1 MHVERQDT
9 MIKDI
14 VLALEVGTSRDA
26 ARDYAISVS
35 AAFNAH
41 LAAVSFAYDPM
52 LPLLDMGGAVPFE
65 LVDAEREAN
74 RKAAADA
81 ISRFEETARLAGIS
95 AESRVIEASASGAAQ
110 VFGSIARSFDL
121 SIMGQADPQS
131 TRDDSMIE
139 GALFDSGRPV
149 LVVPYIQRAGLK
161 LDRVMVCWDGS
172 RNAARAIN
180 DAMPFLSRA
189 KAVDVV
195 TIDKDKTGEI
205 KGVDIAQHLARH
217 GLNVEL
223 RRINAGDV
231 DVANVI
237 LSDAAD
243 RDADFIVMGGYGH
256 SRLRE
261 FVLGGATRGILSS
274 MTVPTLMSH

>member
-1 MHVERQDT
+1 

-14 VLALEVGTSRDA
+14 ALALEAGGSRDA
-26 ARDYAISVS
+26 ACDYAISVT

-41 LAAVSFAYDPM
+41 LAAVSFAYEPF
-52 LPLLDMGGAVPFE
+52 LPVVDMGGAVPFE
-65 LVDAEREAN
+65 FIDQEREAN
-74 RKAAADA
+74 RKAATGAV
-81 ISRFEETARLAGIS
+81 SRFEQAVRLAAIS
-95 AESRVIEASASGAAQ
+95 AEARVIEASASGASQ

-121 SIMGQADPQS
+121 SIIGQADPQS
-131 TRDDSMIE
+131 IRDDFMIE
-139 GALFDSGRPV
+139 GALFDSGRPT
-149 LVVPYIQRAGLK
+149 LIVPYIQRTALK

-180 DAMPFLSRA
+180 DAMPFLTRA
-189 KAVDVV
+189 KTVDVV
-195 TIDKDKTGEI
+195 TIDTKEVKTGEI

-217 GLNVEL
+217 GLKVDL
-223 RRINAGDV
+223 RRINSADV
-231 DVANVI
+231 DVASVI

-243 RDADFIVMGGYGH
+243 HDADFIVMGGYGH

>member
-1 MHVERQDT
+1 

-14 VLALEVGTSRDA
+14 VLALEVGSSRDA
-26 ARDYAISVS
+26 ARDYAISV
-35 AAFNAH
+35 AVAFNAH
-41 LAAVSFAYDPM
+41 LAAIGFDYAPILPPIDTVS
-52 LPLLDMGGAVPFE
+52 AVPSDI
-65 LVDAEREAN
+65 LDAEREAN
-74 RKAAADA
+74 RQAASDA
-81 ISRFEETARLAGIS
+81 IARFEEAARRAAAS
-95 AESRVIEASASGAAQ
+95 AESRLVEASVSGATN
-110 VFGSIARSFDL
+110 VFGSIARTFDL
-121 SIMGQADPQS
+121 SVVGQAEPKS
-131 TRDDSMIE
+131 MRDNLMIE

-180 DAMPFLSRA
+180 DAMPFLTRG
-189 KAVDVV
+189 KTIDVV
-195 TIDKDKTGEI
+195 TIGAGKDKPSEI
-205 KGVDIAQHLARH
+205 QGADIAQHLARH
-217 GLNVEL
+217 SLNVEL

-231 DVANVI
+231 DVANII

-243 RDADFIVMGGYGH
+243 RDADLIVMGGYGH

>member
-1 MHVERQDT
+1 

-14 VLALEVGTSRDA
+14 VVALEVGTSRDA
-26 ARDYAISVS
+26 TRDYAISV
-35 AAFNAH
+35 ATTFGAH
-41 LAAVSFAYDPM
+41 LAAIGFDYAPVLPPVDTVS
-52 LPLLDMGGAVPFE
+52 AVPFDI
-65 LVDAEREAN
+65 LDAERAAN
-74 RKAAADA
+74 RKAASDA
-81 ISRFEETARLAGIS
+81 IARFEEAVRLAAVS
-95 AESRVIEASASGAAQ
+95 AESRLVEATVSDATNILGT
-110 VFGSIARSFDL
+110 IARCFDL
-121 SIMGQADPQS
+121 AVVGQAEPKS
-131 TRDDSMIE
+131 MRDDLMIE

-149 LVVPYIQRAGLK
+149 LVVPYIQRVGLK

-180 DAMPFLSRA
+180 DAIPLLTRA
-189 KAVDVV
+189 KTVDVV
-195 TIDKDKTGEI
+195 TIGAGKDKAGEI
-205 KGVDIAQHLARH
+205 TGADIAQHLARH

-223 RRINAGDV
+223 RRVNAGDV

-243 RDADFIVMGGYGH
+243 RDADLIVMGGYGH

>member
-1 MHVERQDT
+1 

-14 VLALEVGTSRDA
+14 VLALDVGSPRDA
-26 ARDYAISVS
+26 ARDYAISV
-35 AAFNAH
+35 AATFDAH
-41 LAAVSFAYDPM
+41 LAAISFDYAPILPPMDTVSA
-52 LPLLDMGGAVPFE
+52 LPSDIL
-65 LVDAEREAN
+65 DAEREAN
-74 RKAAADA
+74 RKAASDA
-81 ISRFEETARLAGIS
+81 IARFEEAVRLAAVS
-95 AESRVIEASASGAAQ
+95 AESRMVEASVSGATK
-110 VFGSIARSFDL
+110 VLGTIARTFDL
-121 SIMGQADPQS
+121 SVVGQAEPKS
-131 TRDDSMIE
+131 MRDDLMIE

-161 LDRVMVCWDGS
+161 LDRVMVCWDGG

-195 TIDKDKTGEI
+195 TITAGKDRSGEI

-217 GLNVEL
+217 GLRVEL
-223 RRINAGDV
+223 RRINVGDV

>member
-1 MHVERQDT
+1 

-14 VLALEVGTSRDA
+14 VLALEIGSSQDP
-26 ARDYAISVS
+26 ARDYAISV
-35 AAFNAH
+35 AVAFNAH
-41 LAAVSFAYDPM
+41 LAAIGFDYAPVLPPVDTVS
-52 LPLLDMGGAVPFE
+52 AVPYDV
-65 LVDAEREAN
+65 LDAEREAN
-74 RKAAADA
+74 REAASDA
-81 ISRFEETARLAGIS
+81 IARFEEAARRAAVS
-95 AESRVIEASASGAAQ
+95 AESRLVEATVSGATN
-110 VFGSIARSFDL
+110 VFGAIARTFDL
-121 SIMGQADPQS
+121 SVVGQAEPKS
-131 TRDDSMIE
+131 MRDDLMIE

-161 LDRVMVCWDGS
+161 LDRVMVCWDGG

-180 DAMPFLSRA
+180 DAMPFLTRGKSI
-189 KAVDVV
+189 DVV
-195 TIDKDKTGEI
+195 TIGVGKDKAGEI
-205 KGVDIAQHLARH
+205 QGADIAQHLARH

-223 RRINAGDV
+223 RRVNAGDV

>member
-1 MHVERQDT
+1 

-14 VLALEVGTSRDA
+14 VLALDVGSPRDA
-26 ARDYAISVS
+26 ARDYAISV
-35 AAFNAH
+35 AATFDAH
-41 LAAVSFAYDPM
+41 LAAISFDYAPILPPMDTVSA
-52 LPLLDMGGAVPFE
+52 LPSDIL
-65 LVDAEREAN
+65 DAEREAN
-74 RKAAADA
+74 RKAASDA
-81 ISRFEETARLAGIS
+81 IARFEEAVRLAAVS
-95 AESRVIEASASGAAQ
+95 AESRMVEASVSGATK
-110 VFGSIARSFDL
+110 VLGTIARTFDL
-121 SIMGQADPQS
+121 SVVGQAEPKS
-131 TRDDSMIE
+131 MRDDLMIE

-161 LDRVMVCWDGS
+161 LDRVMVCWDGG

-195 TIDKDKTGEI
+195 TITAGKDRSGEI

-217 GLNVEL
+217 GLRVEL
-223 RRINAGDV
+223 RRINVDDV

-261 FVLGGATRGILSS
+261 FVLGGATRDILSS

>member
-1 MHVERQDT
+1 MPCRSISSTRNAKQTDKAASDAIARFE
-9 MIKDI
+9 
-14 VLALEVGTSRDA
+14 EA
-26 ARDYAISVS
+26 AR
-35 AAFNAH
+35 
-41 LAAVSFAYDPM
+41 LAAVS
-52 LPLLDMGGAVPFE
+52 
-65 LVDAEREAN
+65 
-74 RKAAADA
+74 
-81 ISRFEETARLAGIS
+81 
-95 AESRVIEASASGAAQ
+95 AESRLVEATVSGATN
-110 VFGSIARSFDL
+110 VFGSIARTFDL
-121 SIMGQADPQS
+121 SVVGQAEPKS
-131 TRDDSMIE
+131 MRDDLMIE

-180 DAMPFLSRA
+180 DAMPFLTRA

-195 TIDKDKTGEI
+195 TIGAGKDKTGEI
-205 KGVDIAQHLARH
+205 KGADIAQHLARH

>member
-1 MHVERQDT
+1 

-14 VLALEVGTSRDA
+14 VLALEVGSSRDA
-26 ARDYAISVS
+26 ARDYAISV
-35 AAFNAH
+35 AATFDAH
-41 LAAVSFAYDPM
+41 LAAIGFDYAPVLPPMDTVSAIPSDI
-52 LPLLDMGGAVPFE
+52 L
-65 LVDAEREAN
+65 DAEREAN
-74 RKAAADA
+74 RKAASDA
-81 ISRFEETARLAGIS
+81 IARFEEAARLAAVS
-95 AESRVIEASASGAAQ
+95 AESRLVEASVSGATK
-110 VFGSIARSFDL
+110 VLGTIARTFDL
-121 SIMGQADPQS
+121 SVVGQAEPKS
-131 TRDDSMIE
+131 MRDDLMIE
-139 GALFDSGRPV
+139 GSLFDSGRPV

-195 TIDKDKTGEI
+195 TISAGKDKSGEI

>member
-1 MHVERQDT
+1 V
-9 MIKDI
+9 IKDI
-14 VLALEVGTSRDA
+14 ALALEVGSSRDA
-26 ARDYAISVS
+26 ARDYAISV
-35 AAFNAH
+35 ATAFNAH
-41 LAAVSFAYDPM
+41 LAAVGFAYEPM
-52 LPLLDMGGAVPFE
+52 LPPIDSGSAVPFE
-65 LVDAEREAN
+65 MIDAMREDN
-74 RKAAADA
+74 KQAAVAA
-81 ISRFEETARLAGIS
+81 IARFEEAARLAALS
-95 AESRVIEASASGAAQ
+95 AESRLTEASLSGAPN

-121 SIMGQADPQS
+121 SIVGQTEPKA
-131 TRDDSMIE
+131 TRDDRMIE

-161 LDRVMVCWDGS
+161 LDRVMTCWDGS
-172 RNAARAIN
+172 RNAARAIS
-180 DAMPFLSRA
+180 DAMPFLTRA
-189 KAVDVV
+189 KAIDVV
-195 TIDKDKTGEI
+195 TIGAGKDKTGEI
-205 KGVDIAQHLARH
+205 QGVDIAQHLARY

-231 DVANVI
+231 DVANMI

-243 RDADFIVMGGYGH
+243 RDADLIVMGGYGH

>member
-1 MHVERQDT
+1 
-9 MIKDI
+9 MIKDM
-14 VLALEVGTSRDA
+14 VLTLEVGSARDA

-41 LAAVSFAYDPM
+41 IAAIGFAYAPTVPPM
-52 LPLLDMGGAVPFE
+52 DTVSPMPLDIL
-65 LVDAEREAN
+65 DAEREAN
-74 RKAAADA
+74 RQAASDA
-81 ISRFEETARLAGIS
+81 IARFEEAARLAAVS
-95 AESRVIEASASGAAQ
+95 AESRLVEASFSEATN
-110 VFGSIARSFDL
+110 VFGSIARTFDL
-121 SIMGQADPQS
+121 SVVGQAEPKS
-131 TRDDSMIE
+131 MRDELMIE

-161 LDRVMVCWDGS
+161 LDRVMACWDGS

-180 DAMPFLSRA
+180 DAMPFLTRA

-195 TIDKDKTGEI
+195 TIGKGKDRTGEI

-217 GLNVEL
+217 GLKVEL
-223 RRINAGDV
+223 RQINAGDV

-243 RDADFIVMGGYGH
+243 RDADLIVMGGYGH

-261 FVLGGATRGILSS
+261 FILGGATRGILSS

>member
-1 MHVERQDT
+1 

-14 VLALEVGTSRDA
+14 ALALEVVSARDA

-35 AAFNAH
+35 AAFGAH
-41 LAAVSFAYDPM
+41 IAAIGFDYAPVLPPMDTVS
-52 LPLLDMGGAVPFE
+52 AVPSDI
-65 LVDAEREAN
+65 LDAEREAN
-74 RKAAADA
+74 RKAASDA
-81 ISRFEETARLAGIS
+81 IARFEEAARLAGVS
-95 AESRVIEASASGAAQ
+95 AESRLVEASVSGAAG
-110 VFGSIARSFDL
+110 VFGSIARCYDL
-121 SIMGQADPQS
+121 SVVGQAEPKS
-131 TRDDSMIE
+131 MRDNLMIE

-149 LVVPYIQRAGLK
+149 LVVPYIQRAGIK

-180 DAMPFLSRA
+180 DAMPFLTRA
-189 KAVDVV
+189 KKVDVT
-195 TIDKDKTGEI
+195 TIGTIQNNANEI
-205 KGVDIAQHLARH
+205 QCANIVKHLARH
-217 GLNVEL
+217 GSNVEL
-223 RRINAGDV
+223 RRINGGDV

-243 RDADFIVMGGYGH
+243 RDADLIVMGGYGH

-261 FVLGGATRGILSS
+261 FILGGATRGILSS

>member
-1 MHVERQDT
+1 

-14 VLALEVGTSRDA
+14 VLALEVGSSLDA
-26 ARDYAISVS
+26 ACDYAISV
-35 AAFNAH
+35 AATFDAH
-41 LAAVSFAYDPM
+41 LAAIGFDYVPILPPMDTVSA
-52 LPLLDMGGAVPFE
+52 LPSDIL
-65 LVDAEREAN
+65 DAEREAN
-74 RKAAADA
+74 RQAASGA
-81 ISRFEETARLAGIS
+81 IARFDEAARLAAVS
-95 AESRVIEASASGAAQ
+95 AESRLVEASVSGATN
-110 VFGSIARSFDL
+110 VFGSIARTFDL
-121 SIMGQADPQS
+121 SVVGQAEPKS
-131 TRDDSMIE
+131 MRDGLMIE

-180 DAMPFLSRA
+180 DAMPFLTRA
-189 KAVDVV
+189 KTVDVI
-195 TIDKDKTGEI
+195 TIDAGRDRTGEI

-223 RRINAGDV
+223 RRINARDV
-231 DVANVI
+231 GVANVI

>member
-1 MHVERQDT
+1 

-14 VLALEVGTSRDA
+14 VLALEVGSSRDA
-26 ARDYAISVS
+26 ARDYAISVA

-41 LAAVSFAYDPM
+41 LAAIGFDYAPM
-52 LPLLDMGGAVPFE
+52 LPPVDTVSAVP
-65 LVDAEREAN
+65 LDILDAEREEN
-74 RKAAADA
+74 RKAASDA
-81 ISRFEETARLAGIS
+81 IARFEEEARLAAVS
-95 AESRVIEASASGAAQ
+95 AESRMVEATFSGATN
-110 VFGSIARSFDL
+110 VFGSIARTFDL
-121 SIMGQADPQS
+121 SLVGQAEPKS
-131 TRDDSMIE
+131 MRDDLMVE

-161 LDRVMVCWDGS
+161 LDRVMACWDGS
-172 RNAARAIN
+172 RNA
-180 DAMPFLSRA
+180 
-189 KAVDVV
+189 VV
-195 TIDKDKTGEI
+195 TIGAGKIKTDEI
-205 KGVDIAQHLARH
+205 QGADIAQHLARH

>member
-1 MHVERQDT
+1 

-14 VLALEVGTSRDA
+14 VLALDVGSPRDA
-26 ARDYAISVS
+26 ARDYAISV
-35 AAFNAH
+35 AATFDAH
-41 LAAVSFAYDPM
+41 LAAISFDYAPILPPMDTVSA
-52 LPLLDMGGAVPFE
+52 LPSDIL
-65 LVDAEREAN
+65 DAEREAN
-74 RKAAADA
+74 RKAASDA
-81 ISRFEETARLAGIS
+81 IARFEEAVRLAAVS
-95 AESRVIEASASGAAQ
+95 AESRMVEASVSGATK
-110 VFGSIARSFDL
+110 VLGTIARTFDL
-121 SIMGQADPQS
+121 SVVGQAEPKS
-131 TRDDSMIE
+131 MRDDLMIE

-161 LDRVMVCWDGS
+161 LDRVMVCWDGG

-195 TIDKDKTGEI
+195 TITAGKDRSGEI

-217 GLNVEL
+217 GLRVEL
-223 RRINAGDV
+223 RRINVDDV

>member
-1 MHVERQDT
+1 

-14 VLALEVGTSRDA
+14 VLALEVSSSSDA
-26 ARDYAISVS
+26 ARDYAVSVS
-35 AAFNAH
+35 AVFNAH
-41 LAAVSFAYDPM
+41 LAAISFAYEPI
-52 LPLLDMGGAVPFE
+52 LPPIDTGSAVPFE
-65 LVDAEREAN
+65 MI
-74 RKAAADA
+74 DA
-81 ISRFEETARLAGIS
+81 IREENKEAATAAIARFEEAARLA
-95 AESRVIEASASGAAQ
+95 AVPVESRMIEASVSGATK
-110 VFGSIARSFDL
+110 VFGSIARAFDL
-121 SIMGQADPQS
+121 SVVGQAQPGSIRGDL
-131 TRDDSMIE
+131 MVE

-161 LDRVMVCWDGS
+161 LDRVMACWDGS

-180 DAMPFLSRA
+180 DAMPFLVRA
-189 KAVDVV
+189 KVIDVI
-195 TIDKDKTGEI
+195 TISSGKDKTGEI
-205 KGVDIAQHLARH
+205 KGADIAQHLARH

-243 RDADFIVMGGYGH
+243 READFIVMGGYGH

-261 FVLGGATRGILSS
+261 FVLGGATRGILAS

>member
-1 MHVERQDT
+1 

-14 VLALEVGTSRDA
+14 ALALEVGSSRDA
-26 ARDYAISVS
+26 ARDYAISV
-35 AAFNAH
+35 ATAFNAH
-41 LAAVSFAYDPM
+41 VAAIGFAYEPMLPPIDTGSAVPFEMIDAMREENKQAAAAAIARFEEAARLAAVSA
-52 LPLLDMGGAVPFE
+52 E
-65 LVDAEREAN
+65 LRM
-74 RKAAADA
+74 
-81 ISRFEETARLAGIS
+81 
-95 AESRVIEASASGAAQ
+95 IEASVSGATK

-121 SIMGQADPQS
+121 SVVGQADPNS
-131 TRDDSMIE
+131 LRDDLMVE

-149 LVVPYIQRAGLK
+149 LVVPYIQRTGLK
-161 LDRVMVCWDGS
+161 LDRVMACWDGS

-180 DAMPFLSRA
+180 DAMPFLTRA

-195 TIDKDKTGEI
+195 TIDTKEDKTGEI
-205 KGVDIAQHLARH
+205 KGADIAQHLARH

-231 DVANVI
+231 DVPNVI

>member
-1 MHVERQDT
+1 

-14 VLALEVGTSRDA
+14 ALALEVSSSRDA
-26 ARDYAISVS
+26 ARDYAISV
-35 AAFNAH
+35 ATAFNAH
-41 LAAVSFAYDPM
+41 VAAIGFAYEPM
-52 LPLLDMGGAVPFE
+52 LPPIDSGSAVPFE
-65 LVDAEREAN
+65 MIDAMRDENKQATT
-74 RKAAADA
+74 AAIA
-81 ISRFEETARLAGIS
+81 RFEEAARLSAVS
-95 AESRVIEASASGAAQ
+95 AESRLIEASMSGATK

-121 SIMGQADPQS
+121 SVVGQADPNS
-131 TRDDSMIE
+131 LRDDLMVE

-149 LVVPYIQRAGLK
+149 LVVPYIQRTGLK
-161 LDRVMVCWDGS
+161 LDRVMACWDGS
-172 RNAARAIN
+172 RNAARAFN
-180 DAMPFLSRA
+180 DAMPLLMRA
-189 KAVDVV
+189 KVVDVV
-195 TIDKDKTGEI
+195 TIDWKEDKTGEI

-217 GLNVEL
+217 GLKVEL
-223 RRINAGDV
+223 RRINAGNV
-231 DVANVI
+231 DVPNVI

>member
-1 MHVERQDT
+1 LVE
-9 MIKDI
+9 
-14 VLALEVGTSRDA
+14 A
-26 ARDYAISVS
+26 SVS
-35 AAFNAH
+35 
-41 LAAVSFAYDPM
+41 
-52 LPLLDMGGAVPFE
+52 GATKV
-65 LVDAEREAN
+65 LG
-74 RKAAADA
+74 
-81 ISRFEETARLAGIS
+81 T
-95 AESRVIEASASGAAQ
+95 
-110 VFGSIARSFDL
+110 IARTFDL
-121 SIMGQADPQS
+121 SVVGQAEPKS
-131 TRDDSMIE
+131 MRDDLMIE
-139 GALFDSGRPV
+139 GSLFDSGRPV

-195 TIDKDKTGEI
+195 TISAGKDKSGEI

>member
-1 MHVERQDT
+1 MT
-9 MIKDI
+9 
-14 VLALEVGTSRDA
+14 
-26 ARDYAISVS
+26 
-35 AAFNAH
+35 
-41 LAAVSFAYDPM
+41 
-52 LPLLDMGGAVPFE
+52 
-65 LVDAEREAN
+65 
-74 RKAAADA
+74 
-81 ISRFEETARLAGIS
+81 
-95 AESRVIEASASGAAQ
+95 
-110 VFGSIARSFDL
+110 
-121 SIMGQADPQS
+121 
-131 TRDDSMIE
+131 
-139 GALFDSGRPV
+139 
-149 LVVPYIQRAGLK
+149 GLK

-195 TIDKDKTGEI
+195 TIDTKEDKTGEI

>member
-1 MHVERQDT
+1 

-14 VLALEVGTSRDA
+14 VLALEVGSSRDA
-26 ARDYAISVS
+26 ARDYAISV
-35 AAFNAH
+35 AATFDAH
-41 LAAVSFAYDPM
+41 LAAIGFDYAPM
-52 LPLLDMGGAVPFE
+52 LPPMDTVSALPSDIL
-65 LVDAEREAN
+65 DAEREAN
-74 RKAAADA
+74 RKAASDA
-81 ISRFEETARLAGIS
+81 IARFEEAARLAAVS
-95 AESRVIEASASGAAQ
+95 AESRLVEASVSGATN
-110 VFGSIARSFDL
+110 VFGSIARTFDL
-121 SIMGQADPQS
+121 SVVGQAEPKS
-131 TRDDSMIE
+131 MRDDLMIE

-195 TIDKDKTGEI
+195 TIDAGKDRSGEI

>member
-1 MHVERQDT
+1 

-14 VLALEVGTSRDA
+14 ALALEVGSARDA

-35 AAFNAH
+35 AAFGAH
-41 LAAVSFAYDPM
+41 IAAIGFAYEPILPPVDTGSAVPFEMIDAMREENKQAATAAIAQFEEAARLAAVS
-52 LPLLDMGGAVPFE
+52 
-65 LVDAEREAN
+65 
-74 RKAAADA
+74 
-81 ISRFEETARLAGIS
+81 
-95 AESRVIEASASGAAQ
+95 AESRLIEASMSGATK

-121 SIMGQADPQS
+121 SVVGQADPNS
-131 TRDDSMIE
+131 LRDDLMVE

-149 LVVPYIQRAGLK
+149 LVVPYIQRTGLK
-161 LDRVMVCWDGS
+161 LDRIMVCWDGS

-180 DAMPFLSRA
+180 DAMPFLARA

-195 TIDKDKTGEI
+195 TISTGKDRSGEI
-205 KGVDIAQHLARH
+205 KGVDIAQHLSRH

-223 RRINAGDV
+223 RAINAGDV
-231 DVANVI
+231 DIPNVI

-261 FVLGGATRGILSS
+261 FVLGGATRGILAS